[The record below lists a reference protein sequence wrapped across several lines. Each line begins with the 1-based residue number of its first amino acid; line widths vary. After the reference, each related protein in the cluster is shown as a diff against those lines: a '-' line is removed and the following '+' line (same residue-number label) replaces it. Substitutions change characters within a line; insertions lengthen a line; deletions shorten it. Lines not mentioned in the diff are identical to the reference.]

1 MKLVEYFYGSAS
13 KGSRFQEIF
22 IYHFN
27 KIFISKTLLLVT
39 LTYIFLF
46 LNYLTAYLFF
56 FEEEPPNSMFQTV
69 IGVFITVGIV
79 SICIYYVLRYLE
91 TVYVKYKKKPYFIH
105 FYPSIKRLPSC
116 LRPFLYE
123 NDFYNVLDKKQKWY
137 FEHRTARFLET
148 TNFVGRE
155 GLVIDGFMQMQI
167 TMMVI
172 QLTFGMRHYL
182 LEYLNTIILY
192 PDSFYSILNKTENI
206 GEFNPRSKALA
217 LSWKHFQR
225 GNLHLD
231 KGKSLGIHEI
241 THAIHYNS
249 IKNNDISSE
258 IFYDTF
264 LKLEEYLGSLEIR
277 KKIVDTK
284 ILREYAYTDKFEF
297 IAVLVEVFMESP
309 TELKKKFPEIY
320 SYVMQMLNF
329 RYFED

>member
-1 MKLVEYFYGSAS
+1 MIL
-13 KGSRFQEIF
+13 
-22 IYHFN
+22 
-27 KIFISKTLLLVT
+27 
-39 LTYIFLF
+39 YIFP
-46 LNYLTAYLFF
+46 
-56 FEEEPPNSMFQTV
+56 FEEVPSNSLFQTV
-69 IGVFITVGIV
+69 IGVFVTVGIV
-79 SICIYYVLRYLE
+79 SICVYYVLRYLE
-91 TVYVKYKKKPYFIH
+91 SVYVKHKKKPYFIH
-105 FYPSIKRLPSC
+105 FYPVIKKLPTH
-116 LRPFLYE
+116 LKLFLKE
-123 NDFYNVLDKKQKWY
+123 NEFYLSLDKNQKKY
-137 FEHRTARFLET
+137 FEHRAAQFIEET
-148 TNFVGRE
+148 RFVGRE
-155 GLVIDGFMQMQI
+155 GLVVDGFMRMQI
-167 TMMVI
+167 TMMVT

-192 PDSFYSILNKTENI
+192 PESFYSILNKTENI

-225 GNLHLD
+225 GNLHQD

-264 LKLEEYLGSLEIR
+264 LQLEEYLGSKEIR

-284 ILREYAYTDKFEF
+284 ILRDYAYTDKFEF

-309 TELKKKFPEIY
+309 AELKQKFPEIY
-320 SYVMQMLNF
+320 LYVMQMLNF